1 MIQITPYYSHPR
13 KEDILNL
20 YLSIVAD
27 VVPFYPEDVLNG
39 HPRKTKGPKAAFRRR
54 TDLYNKKLNDYKIK
68 SVLNDTAEKRKN
80 DALLA
85 EAIIAS
91 YSATLHD
98 KLYTGYKDGHV
109 DPDHLQELLTV
120 RMDGGELKEDF
131 EFDDKSKSGS
141 QVSKDMLEYVFR
153 YEAFSKHEKLYELIG
168 MLGVEVCPYCN
179 RQFITTYA
187 PSKNG
192 SGKSMTTSKA
202 RPQLDHFKVKT
213 EHPHLALSINNLI
226 PCCGVCNHMKGDR
239 GATTLYPYSEGMG
252 DTYKFKTTIPG
263 HNLLIAQVLTGAP
276 IAPEHFDIALDYAGN
291 SVDKDFRKRVE
302 ASKNIFALEGLY
314 QSHKGYVSDMYF
326 HRYIITEKMIDSIMD
341 QFGELF
347 ESRDAV
353 RQALMLAD
361 TSPDTLGKRPLA
373 KLTKDIKEEIEEYY
387 ARIQL
392 S

>member
-54 TDLYNKKLNDYKIK
+54 TDLYNKKLNDYTIK
-68 SVLNDTAEKRKN
+68 SVLDDTAEKRKN

-120 RMDGGELKEDF
+120 RMDGGELVDYDLNDNNF
-131 EFDDKSKSGS
+131 NF
-141 QVSKDMLEYVFR
+141 SKDLLEYVFR
-153 YEAFSKHEKLYELIG
+153 YEAFSKHKHLYKLIG

-192 SGKSMTTSKA
+192 SGKSMTTSKT

-263 HNLLIAQVLTGAP
+263 HNLLIAQVLTGAR

-302 ASKNIFALEGLY
+302 ASKNVFALEGLY
-314 QSHKGYVSDMYF
+314 QPHKGYVSDMYF